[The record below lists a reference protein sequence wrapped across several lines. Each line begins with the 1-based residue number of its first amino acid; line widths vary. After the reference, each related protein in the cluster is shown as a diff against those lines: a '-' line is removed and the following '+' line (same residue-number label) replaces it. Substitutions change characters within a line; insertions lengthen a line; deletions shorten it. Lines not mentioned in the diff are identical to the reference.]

1 MGEVEGGKRGK
12 CQPRAEGRPIQE
24 GDTLPRHLR
33 IRVLGAW
40 CIKSDI
46 LACHNHEWDVW
57 G

>member
-12 CQPRAEGRPIQE
+12 CQPGAEGRPIQE
-24 GDTLPRHLR
+24 GDTLARHLR